1 MKKNES
7 NDIKK
12 RIPSIHQIIHISII
26 FVMFFG
32 LGGCGTKKKVT
43 MDEVSLDPAQQNI
56 HDWRAL
62 VQENM
67 NSLESEKLE
76 VVNVFFNR
84 FDFVDDSIL
93 WRKNDYWATPI
104 EMLTKGGGDCEDFA
118 IAKYFTLRELD
129 VADEKMRIT
138 YVIAKNLKQ
147 PHMVLSYYSYPS
159 ADPLILDSLVMAIY
173 RGSTRVDLVPVYSFN
188 VNGLWLTQKNHSKRL
203 RGAEGLSLWQDLQKR
218 FNQEAIAAPL
228 DR

>member
-1 MKKNES
+1 MENNEP
-7 NDIKK
+7 NDLEKGEN
-12 RIPSIHQIIHISII
+12 SIYQIVLIAII
-26 FVMFFG
+26 FVTVFC
-32 LGGCGTKKKVT
+32 LGGCGTKRKVAI
-43 MDEVSLDPAQQNI
+43 DEVSLDPAQQNI
-56 HDWRAL
+56 SDWRTL
-62 VQENM
+62 IQKNK

-84 FDFVDDSIL
+84 FDFVDDWIL
-93 WRKNDYWATPI
+93 WGRNDYWSTPI

-138 YVIAKNLKQ
+138 YVIAENVKQ
-147 PHMVLSYYSYPS
+147 PHMVLSYYPHPS

-173 RGSTRVDLVPVYSFN
+173 TGSTRVDLVPVYAFN
-188 VNGLWLTQKNHSKRL
+188 ANGLWLTQKQRSKRL
-203 RGAEGLSLWQDLQKR
+203 RGAEGLSLWQDLQRR

>member
-1 MKKNES
+1 MENKES
-7 NDIKK
+7 NIIRK
-12 RIPSIHQIIHISII
+12 RTFSISQICLISIV
-26 FVMFFG
+26 FAALLS

-43 MDEVSLDPAQQNI
+43 IDEVSLDPAHQNI
-56 HDWRAL
+56 VDWHTL
-62 VQENM
+62 MKENK

-84 FDFVDDSIL
+84 FDFVDDWVY
-93 WRKNDYWATPI
+93 WRRNDYWATPI

-138 YVIAKNLKQ
+138 YVIAKNLKD

-159 ADPLILDSLVMAIY
+159 ADPLILDSLVMTIH
-173 RGSTRVDLVPVYSFN
+173 RGSTRVDLVPVYAFN
-188 VNGLWLTQKNHSKRL
+188 VNGLWLTQKQKSKRL
-203 RGAEGLSLWQDLQKR
+203 RGAEGLSLWQDLQRR
-218 FNQEAIAAPL
+218 FKQEAVAAPL
-228 DR
+228 GR